1 MSASDISLGP
11 PRTEAA
17 IGVWRL
23 RWRRFRHHRTGMV
36 ALAVLALL
44 TIFVLSAYPLEW
56 FGGFDPDA
64 TDLLF
69 RFDPPSAAHWLG
81 TDEAGR
87 DELVRLMVGGQ
98 MSLLVGL
105 LATLFG
111 GGTLGLLIG
120 ITAGYFGGRVDAVL
134 MRFTDGMITLPLL
147 PLLIVLGAVDLTKLG
162 FSQEFARSGAAGFWR
177 IIVIISIVDWTST
190 ARIVRAATLSVR
202 ERDYVRAAR
211 ASGARAAYTML
222 SHVLPNVATPIIV
235 ALTLTVGRVIL
246 FESVLSFLGFGI
258 VPPTPSWGNML
269 NNAQELVTSAPAQA
283 VYPGLLI
290 FITVI
295 AVNFLGDGLQHA
307 FDPRSER

>member
-1 MSASDISLGP
+1 MSVTAFPAALP
-11 PRTEAA
+11 ATEAA
-17 IGVWRL
+17 VGVWRL
-23 RWRRFRHHRTGMV
+23 RWRRFRRHRAGMA
-36 ALAVLALL
+36 ALVVLVLL
-44 TIFVLSAYPLEW
+44 AGFSLAAFPMEW

-64 TDLLF
+64 TDLLS
-69 RFDPPSAAHWLG
+69 RFEAPSAAHWLG

-105 LATLFG
+105 LATACG
-111 GGTLGLLIG
+111 GGTIGLIIG
-120 ITAGYFGGRVDAVL
+120 ITAGYFGGRLDAVL

-162 FSQEFARSGAAGFWR
+162 FSSEFAHSGAAGFWR
-177 IIVIISIVDWTST
+177 IVVIISIVDWTST

-211 ASGARAAYTML
+211 ASGARAGYVML

-269 NNAQELVTSAPAQA
+269 NNAQELVTQAPALA

-290 FITVI
+290 FFTVI